1 MNQQDLRDRALA
13 ALNEAAFDDA
23 WWPEASKRMDEA
35 CGAMGN
41 VLVIGDDGVGGAVEI
56 SLARIYFRGQRNVYW
71 ERRYFNRLYSIDE
84 RIPRL
89 RRLPPGQ
96 LVSVRSLYATPLE
109 RKRSEVYSE
118 FVRAE
123 TQNGLNMRLALPDSA
138 NITWQIAN
146 PIGGT
151 DWVSDQLEMIESL
164 KPHLLHYVRVRRALK
179 KADAFGRSMEAILE
193 NNSVGVLHLDRR
205 RRIVE
210 ANDAALRH
218 LHGGSL
224 LTDDAMGLRAAS
236 NTDDRKLQSLLASAL
251 NASTGGSMRLRRPDA
266 ATPLMMHVTPITAS
280 GSHWGSEHTGALA
293 LIVDAKQRLR
303 IDPSLLTEVLGLTPS
318 EAEIAALLAEGLTSR
333 QAGAASGRGEGTVRW
348 HLHRIFLKLGIERQ
362 AQLVQLVR
370 ALGWIPGGRGA

>member
-1 MNQQDLRDRALA
+1 MNQQELRDRAVA
-13 ALNEAAFDDA
+13 ALNEAAFDDD

-41 VLVIGDDGVGGAVEI
+41 ILVIGDDGAAGAVEI
-56 SLARIYFRGQRNVYW
+56 SLARIYFRGQRSAYW
-71 ERRYFNRLYSIDE
+71 ERRYFNRLYSMDE

-118 FVRAE
+118 FVRGE

-146 PIGGT
+146 PVGGG
-151 DWVSDQLEMIESL
+151 DWVPDQLKMIEGL
-164 KPHLLHYVRVRRALK
+164 KPHLLHYARVRRALE
-179 KADAFGRSMEAILE
+179 KADAFGRSMETILE
-193 NNSVGVLHLDRR
+193 NNYVGVMHLDRR

-218 LHGGSL
+218 LHDGSL

-236 NTDDRKLQSLLASAL
+236 NTDDRKLQRLLASAL
-251 NASTGGSMRLRRPDA
+251 NASSGGSMRLRRPDA

-280 GSHWGSEHTGALA
+280 SPDWGAGRIGALA

-318 EAEIAALLAEGLTSR
+318 EAKIAALLAEGLTSR
-333 QAGAASGRGEGTVRW
+333 QAGTASGRSEGTVRW

-370 ALGWIPGGRGA
+370 TLGWIPGGRGA

>member
-1 MNQQDLRDRALA
+1 MNQQELRDRAVA

-35 CGAMGN
+35 FGAMGN
-41 VLVIGDDGVGGAVEI
+41 ILVIGDDGAAGAVEI
-56 SLARIYFRGQRNVYW
+56 SLARIYFRGQRGVYW
-71 ERRYFNRLYSIDE
+71 ERRYFNRLYSMDE

-118 FVRAE
+118 FVRGE

-146 PIGGT
+146 PVGGG
-151 DWVSDQLEMIESL
+151 DWVPDQLKMIEGL
-164 KPHLLHYVRVRRALK
+164 KPHLLHYARVRRALE

-193 NNSVGVLHLDRR
+193 NNYVGVMHLDRR

-210 ANDAALRH
+210 TNDAALRH
-218 LHGGSL
+218 LHDGSL
-224 LTDDAMGLRAAS
+224 LTDDAMGLRATS
-236 NTDDRKLQSLLASAL
+236 NADDRKLQSLLASAL
-251 NASTGGSMRLRRPDA
+251 STSTGGSMRLQRPDA
-266 ATPLMMHVTPITAS
+266 ATPLMLHVTPITAS
-280 GSHWGSEHTGALA
+280 GSDWGSGRIGALA
-293 LIVDAKQRLR
+293 LIVDAKQPVP
-303 IDPSLLTEVLGLTPS
+303 IDCSLLTESLGLTPS
-318 EAEIAALLAEGLTSR
+318 EAEVAALLAEGLTPR
-333 QAGAASGRGEGTVRW
+333 QAGATSGRGEGTVRW
-348 HLHRIFLKLGIERQ
+348 HLHRIFLKLGIDRQ

-370 ALGWIPGGRGA
+370 ALGWTPIRNPR